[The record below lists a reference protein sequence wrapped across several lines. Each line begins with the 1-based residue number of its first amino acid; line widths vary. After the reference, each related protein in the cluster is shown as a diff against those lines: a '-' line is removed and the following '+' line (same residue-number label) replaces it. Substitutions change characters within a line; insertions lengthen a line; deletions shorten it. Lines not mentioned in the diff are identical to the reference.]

1 MWPKHLT
8 NNKNTRGP
16 SRRVSHNKTPDY
28 RRGIPSFQSDQVQ
41 TLKYRYILTDAAAD
55 VVSFNFELP
64 IFPWAL
70 ATSAL
75 SLSAP
80 QKSVRLRKIR
90 LWTNYRSSVGM
101 TGNTQS
107 VTYLERRGVRPME
120 IASTATFE
128 VPAKYEKSFGADDLL
143 GWFYHTTAGE
153 SNPEITFQMTKGSIL
168 ELTFD
173 YILDDADIVVTAVGS
188 GLTSS
193 RIYSNTINSNL
204 ACVGKAYQTPFTV

>member
-1 MWPKHLT
+1 MSQ
-8 NNKNTRGP
+8 NKSP
-16 SRRVSHNKTPDY
+16 VIMKQQ
-28 RRGIPSFQSDQVQ
+28 IPNFQSDQVQ
-41 TLKYRYILTDAAAD
+41 SLKYRYILSDASAD
-55 VVSFNFELP
+55 VVATTFELP

-80 QKSVRLRKIR
+80 QKSVRLRKIE

-101 TGNTQS
+101 SGNTQS

-128 VPAKYEKSFGADDLL
+128 TPAHYKKSFGPDDLL
-143 GWFYHTTAGE
+143 GWFYSTTAGE

-173 YILDDADIVVTAVGS
+173 YVLDDADIVVTASGS

-193 RIYSNTINSNL
+193 RIYSNTISSNL
-204 ACVGKAYQTPFTV
+204 VCVGKAYQTAFTV

>member
-1 MWPKHLT
+1 
-8 NNKNTRGP
+8 
-16 SRRVSHNKTPDY
+16 
-28 RRGIPSFQSDQVQ
+28 
-41 TLKYRYILTDAAAD
+41 
-55 VVSFNFELP
+55 
-64 IFPWAL
+64 
-70 ATSAL
+70 
-75 SLSAP
+75 
-80 QKSVRLRKIR
+80 
-90 LWTNYRSSVGM
+90 M

-143 GWFYHTTAGE
+143 GWFYSTTAGE

-173 YILDDADIVVTAVGS
+173 YILDDADIVITAAGT

-193 RIYSNTINSNL
+193 RIYSNTISSNL
-204 ACVGKAYQTPFTV
+204 ACVGKAYQYPFTV

>member
-1 MWPKHLT
+1 MSQ
-8 NNKNTRGP
+8 NKSP
-16 SRRVSHNKTPDY
+16 VFFKQQ
-28 RRGIPSFQSDQVQ
+28 IPNFQSDRVQ
-41 TLKYRYILTDAAAD
+41 SLKYRYILSDGSPD
-55 VVSFNFELP
+55 VVTVTFELP

-70 ATSAL
+70 ATSSV

-80 QKSVRLRKIR
+80 QKSVRLKKIE
-90 LWTNYRSSVGM
+90 LWTNYRSNVGM
-101 TGNTQS
+101 SGNTQL

-128 VPAKYEKSFGADDLL
+128 TPAHYKKTFGPDDLL
-143 GWFYHTTAGE
+143 GWFYSTTAGE

-173 YILDDADIVVTAVGS
+173 YILDDADIVVTASGS

-193 RIYSNTINSNL
+193 RIYSNTISPYL
-204 ACVGKAYQTPFTV
+204 ICVGKAYQTSFSV

>member
-1 MWPKHLT
+1 MSQ
-8 NNKNTRGP
+8 NKSP
-16 SRRVSHNKTPDY
+16 VIMKQQ
-28 RRGIPSFQSDQVQ
+28 IPNFQSDQVQ
-41 TLKYRYILTDAAAD
+41 SLKYRYILSDAAPD
-55 VVSFNFELP
+55 VVATTFELP

-70 ATSAL
+70 ATAVN

-80 QKSVRLRKIR
+80 QKSVRLRKIE

-107 VTYLERRGVRPME
+107 VTCLERRGVRPME
-120 IASTATFE
+120 ITSTATFE
-128 VPAKYEKSFGADDLL
+128 TPAHYKKSFGQDDLL
-143 GWFYHTTAGE
+143 GWYYSTTAGE

-173 YILDDADIVVTAVGS
+173 YVLDDSDIVVSSSGS

-193 RIYSNTINSNL
+193 RIYSNTISSNL
-204 ACVGKAYQTPFTV
+204 VCVGKAYQTVFAV

>member
-1 MWPKHLT
+1 
-8 NNKNTRGP
+8 
-16 SRRVSHNKTPDY
+16 VSQIKSPVSFKQQ
-28 RRGIPSFQSDQVQ
+28 IPNFQSDQVQ
-41 TLKYRYILTDAAAD
+41 TLKYRYILSDAASD
-55 VVSFNFELP
+55 VVAVTFELP

-70 ATSAL
+70 ATSSL

-80 QKSVRLRKIR
+80 QKAVRLRKIC

-101 TGNTQS
+101 SGNTQS

-128 VPAKYEKSFGADDLL
+128 TPAYYCKTFGPDDLL
-143 GWFYHTTAGE
+143 GWFYHTSSGE
-153 SNPEITFQMTKGSIL
+153 VNPELTIQMTKGSIL

-173 YILDDADIVVTAVGS
+173 YVLDDADIVITAVGS

-193 RIYSNTINSNL
+193 RIYSNCISSNL
-204 ACVGKAYQTPFTV
+204 VCVGKAYIYPFTV

>member
-1 MWPKHLT
+1 M
-8 NNKNTRGP
+8 
-16 SRRVSHNKTPDY
+16 SQNKTPVSLKQQ
-28 RRGIPSFQSDQVQ
+28 IPNFQSDQVQ
-41 TLKYRYILTDAAAD
+41 SLKYRYILSDAAAD
-55 VVSFNFELP
+55 VVAINFELP

-80 QKSVRLRKIR
+80 QKSVRLRKIE
-90 LWTNYRSSVGM
+90 LWTNYRSSVGI

-120 IASTATFE
+120 IASTATYE
-128 VPAKYEKSFGADDLL
+128 TPAHYKKSFGPDDLL

-153 SNPEITFQMTKGSIL
+153 SNPEITFQMTKGSVL

-173 YILDDADIVVTAVGS
+173 YVLDDADIVVTASGS

-193 RIYSNTINSNL
+193 RIYSNSINVNL
-204 ACVGKAYQTPFTV
+204 NCVGKAYQYPFLV